1 MKMLFHLSVV
11 SLGPVIACTTL
22 PKDKVV
28 RTIDLTHRTL
38 SISWNDYI
46 ELFEEI

>member
-1 MKMLFHLSVV
+1 MVVTFGVV